1 MSNALQNLLA
11 DVQADGK
18 VDAGEVVALRT
29 QIFEDG
35 VVDRA
40 EADAMFA
47 LNDSVTGADNDPT
60 YTSLMVDVIANHV
73 LNDSESPGV
82 VDEDEANWLIEK
94 IEADG
99 QVDGVELAIARS
111 IAAQAKSVPAF
122 LTDKF
127 REWGV

>member
-1 MSNALQNLLA
+1 MSNVLQNLLA
-11 DVQADGK
+11 DVQTDGK

-94 IEADG
+94 VEADG

-111 IAAQAKSVPAF
+111 IAAKAKSVPAF

>member
-94 IEADG
+94 VEADG